1 MTALQE
7 LIEWMREQS
16 KVIPFNQE
24 DCYDKAV
31 ALLTKEREQIL
42 DAFEEGSSDG
52 YDGWGSTNKEKY
64 YNEKYNI

>member
-31 ALLTKEREQIL
+31 ALLTKEKQQII
-42 DAFEEGSSDG
+42 DTWEMGRFNIDDMGNGEE
-52 YDGWGSTNKEKY
+52 Y
-64 YNEKYNI
+64 YNETYGTND

>member
-31 ALLTKEREQIL
+31 ALLTKEKQQII
-42 DAFEEGSSDG
+42 DAAERWKGTDFA
-52 YDGWGSTNKEKY
+52 EKY
-64 YNEKYNI
+64 YNETYGSDETKQ